1 MTQKRAR
8 VTPANRT
15 GTRLLER
22 PFVAGRLS
30 VFLIQRAP
38 RGEGLASAAITGW
51 QHAIEHIN
59 TESHGFDQV
68 FRRADAHQVTRA
80 ALGHQR
86 RQLLDYVKHYRLLFT
101 HAKTADGIAVETDLH
116 GARQTLLAEIVMGRS
131 LHNAEQRLSSCG
143 RGHVIRSRRLRA
155 RATLQTVESV
165 SRSFGPSRG
174 QLHAAARLFVRC
186 LTRGAFIESHRYVG
200 AERCL
205 YFHRHF
211 RPKKTPRAAQM

>member
-15 GTRLLER
+15 GTRLIER
-22 PFVAGRLS
+22 PFVARPLR
-30 VFLIQRAP
+30 VFHIQFAP

-86 RQLLDYVKHYRLLFT
+86 RQLLDYYTNYRLLFT
-101 HAKTADGIAVETDLH
+101 HPKTTHDI
-116 GARQTLLAEIVMGRS
+116 
-131 LHNAEQRLSSCG
+131 
-143 RGHVIRSRRLRA
+143 
-155 RATLQTVESV
+155 
-165 SRSFGPSRG
+165 
-174 QLHAAARLFVRC
+174 
-186 LTRGAFIESHRYVG
+186 
-200 AERCL
+200 
-205 YFHRHF
+205 
-211 RPKKTPRAAQM
+211 